1 MKEKDIKKL
10 FDRASYTEGYGI
22 NSEKIKE
29 DVFKKLNKV
38 PEHGGVY
45 MEEGES
51 VEPIF
56 VTPKSRKFPAAKVI
70 TAAATAACLGVVS
83 VSTGFFGSVK
93 SEQSPLSVGS
103 DLTQAVDVSNQ
114 AQSQEGPL
122 IMRLNLLDGNGFN
135 LSAGPSG
142 VQCTF
147 VTTRN
152 SYILSEENGRLYF
165 VQNAGEIG
173 LDHKEKAVKEDIT
186 DKISKDNFYLYS
198 YQNPS
203 NTVEPTHYVFIGG
216 DVATGDYGY
225 AEVFKTSS
233 EEDSWACYACC
244 SGNHPELPSLFWD
257 SSASLNKAQWL
268 VNGVKMLEEQHAMRD
283 GTGLWQENKDFK
295 DLWSTDNQYKL
306 TFLDGNNY
314 IAYFPNEENPTIHFD
329 FDVSISVTS
338 KNYLISEENG
348 RLYFVKNAGKID
360 LNNKQEAAKEDITDK
375 ISSDDYYIFSYTN
388 PDDKEYSTHY
398 VIVGGSIEDNDYGY
412 VELLKFG
419 GAWRSYFRTTKN
431 CLAYSTDKEGVNNLV
446 GAEWLM
452 NAVNELE
459 TNYGEQ
465 IIDNFHHSVGETVSF
480 KNAWAY

>member
-10 FDRASYTEGYGI
+10 FDKASYTEGYGI

-38 PEHGGVY
+38 PEHGDAY

-186 DKISKDNFYLYS
+186 DKISKDNFYLYT
-198 YQNPS
+198 YQNPA

-216 DVATGDYGY
+216 DVAGGDYGY
-225 AEVFKTSS
+225 AEVFKVSS
-233 EEDSWACYACC
+233 EEDSWACYACY

-268 VNGVKMLEEQHAMRD
+268 VNGVKMLEEQHVMRE
-283 GTGLWQENKDFK
+283 GTGSWREGKDFRYV
-295 DLWSTDNQYKL
+295 WSTDCQYKL
-306 TFLDGNNY
+306 TLLDGSFIGY
-314 IAYFPNEENPTIHFD
+314 SQQEEDPHIVFDPN
-329 FDVSISVTS
+329 TS
-338 KNYLISEENG
+338 NYLLSEENG
-348 RLYFVKNAGKID
+348 RLYFVKNAGEID
-360 LNNKQEAAKEDITDK
+360 LDHKGEAAKEDITDR
-375 ISSDDYYIFSYTN
+375 ISSDDYYIFSYSN
-388 PDDKEYSTHY
+388 PDNKEYGTHY
-398 VIVGGSIEDNDYGY
+398 VIAGGSIENNDYGY
-412 VELLKFG
+412 IELFKDG
-419 GAWRSYFRTTKN
+419 GAWHSLYYYTQNGPASPTNFYSAQEIENLKGARWLINAIKDLEDN
-431 CLAYSTDKEGVNNLV
+431 C
-446 GAEWLM
+446 
-452 NAVNELE
+452 
-459 TNYGEQ
+459 GEQ
-465 IIDNFHHSVGETVSF
+465 IIGNFMGGAGRANVDF
-480 KNAWAY
+480 KNVWADEN